1 MLDAA
6 FLSPFSENAAY
17 GIAPGENRVFY
28 GEHCSDFTVTD
39 IGIFLVNLQTGNHK
53 MDFPIERLR

>member
-39 IGIFLVNLQTGNHK
+39 IGIFLVNS
-53 MDFPIERLR
+53 